1 VTAGVTPGDG
11 ASKSGLSPHPV
22 YPRALDV
29 RGYTRPDLE
38 PLSFDDLPLGGE
50 WTTRR
55 RTVSDAEIAL
65 FAGVAGDLSPLTI
78 EASGDGRRPAPPAL
92 VVAMAVGLGSVDT
105 PVPMVAEWEWLNWKF
120 PRPVHAGD
128 TIYAR
133 WTLTQKR
140 PPASGAS
147 SSIVV
152 WRVDVHT
159 LDGALCAEGEIGA
172 KVKRGVAAERP
183 RPSPEPPAAPSAPR
197 RRRRRPRA
205 NGPVPEPPPV
215 AAPPAATAKPERT
228 AGPSRRRRRRRPSGS
243 GARERENPDEHEPR
257 AAHVPET
264 APAPAAEPAPTS
276 PARPASRRGLGGVLR
291 RLRRPTQA

>member
-1 VTAGVTPGDG
+1 
-11 ASKSGLSPHPV
+11 
-22 YPRALDV
+22 
-29 RGYTRPDLE
+29 
-38 PLSFDDLPLGGE
+38 
-50 WTTRR
+50 
-55 RTVSDAEIAL
+55 
-65 FAGVAGDLSPLTI
+65 
-78 EASGDGRRPAPPAL
+78 
-92 VVAMAVGLGSVDT
+92 MAVGLGSVDT

-140 PPASGAS
+140 PPASGAP

-172 KVKRGVAAERP
+172 KVKRGTAAAEQP
-183 RPSPEPPAAPSAPR
+183 RPSSEQPAASSSPR

-205 NGPVPEPPPV
+205 NGSMPEPPPI
-215 AAPPAATAKPERT
+215 AAPPAGTAKPERAT
-228 AGPSRRRRRRRPSGS
+228 GPSRRRRRRRPSGS
-243 GARERENPDEHEPR
+243 GAREREEEHEPR

-264 APAPAAEPAPTS
+264 APEPASAPATATPT
-276 PARPASRRGLGGVLR
+276 RPASRSGLGGVLR